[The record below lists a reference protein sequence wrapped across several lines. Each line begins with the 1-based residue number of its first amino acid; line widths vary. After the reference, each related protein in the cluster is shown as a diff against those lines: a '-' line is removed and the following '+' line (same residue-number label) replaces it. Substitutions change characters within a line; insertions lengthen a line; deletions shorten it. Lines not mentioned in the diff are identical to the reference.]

1 MEILLV
7 QGRWNVGDDVKR
19 LSASC
24 RQPLRFGFADNFK
37 QATYAVS
44 ENLSAYLESDSDAEQ
59 DGIQSFSHVLKADAE
74 IAPHSAAL
82 TAERDARADGG
93 VKFGALV
100 EVTPYPY
107 CGTEIPRQIEGRFA

>member
-1 MEILLV
+1 MECR
-7 QGRWNVGDDVKR
+7 GRCEE
-19 LSASC
+19 LSATC

-37 QATYAVS
+37 QAAYAVS

-74 IAPHSAAL
+74 IAPHPAAL

-100 EVTPYPY
+100 EVTAYTY
-107 CGTEIPRQIEGRFA
+107 CSAEVPRQIESHFA